1 MRKGTGKGS
10 STYQANNAGGY
21 GNPPVRHQFK
31 PGGRGGPGRP
41 KGETTLEA
49 AMRKMFGGTV
59 QVTSNGEA
67 REVSMVQALAE
78 RAKKE
83 FLTGSARSLEL
94 GLELALKYGPADA
107 TVDDVAVFDFTILT
121 PEQRYALRN
130 LFNGVEY
137 VDRHELRRL
146 QQLDDRMREKRKKE

>member
-10 STYQANNAGGY
+10 GTYQANNAGGY

-31 PGGRGGPGRP
+31 PGGKGGPGRP

-49 AMRKMFGGTV
+49 AMRRMFGSTV

-94 GLELALKYGPADA
+94 GLELALKYGPADS
-107 TVDDVAVFDFTILT
+107 TIDDIPVLDFSELT
-121 PEQRYALRN
+121 PDQRRGLRD
-130 LFNGVEY
+130 LFGHVEY

-146 QQLDDRMREKRKKE
+146 QQLDDRQRKKRKG

>member
-10 STYQANNAGGY
+10 GSYQANNAGGY

-31 PGGRGGPGRP
+31 PGGVGGPGRP
-41 KGETTLEA
+41 KGETTLVA

-59 QVTSNGEA
+59 QVTSNGES
-67 REVSMVQALAE
+67 REVSMMQALAE

-83 FLTGSARSLEL
+83 FLTGSTRSLEL
-94 GLELALKYGPADA
+94 GLELALKHGPPGA
-107 TVDDVAVFDFTILT
+107 TIDDVAVFDFTILT
-121 PEQRYALRN
+121 PEQRYALRE
-130 LFNGVEY
+130 LFNGLEY

-146 QQLDDRMREKRKKE
+146 QQLDDRIHKNKK